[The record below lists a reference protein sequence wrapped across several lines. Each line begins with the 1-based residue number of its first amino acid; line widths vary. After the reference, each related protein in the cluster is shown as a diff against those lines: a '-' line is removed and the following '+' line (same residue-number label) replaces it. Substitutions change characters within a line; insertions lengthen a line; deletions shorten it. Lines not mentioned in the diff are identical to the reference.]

1 MLKGY
6 KEQTFA
12 IPMYL
17 IIGLVILIFFL
28 GLLAITGKIDL
39 SGVGGEKD
47 IFGILEAILDKNK

>member
-6 KEQTFA
+6 QTKIFA
-12 IPMYL
+12 MPLYL

-47 IFGILEAILDKNK
+47 IFGILKVLLDK